1 MNSLAEENFD
11 SWLNDSWGLSVIII
25 LAPSTHIYSAIKVQ
39 AYPCNS
45 RVYPFGNLFPQHSTS
60 CKAGPGARGSVDAV
74 NRRVGFRKSLRGL
87 LQTQPRQPGST
98 FSRGGGQCLGR
109 CYSIKSSEVNWG
121 ASYPFPCTLRFRPIL
136 PWIVQPFQSRWR

>member
-45 RVYPFGNLFPQHSTS
+45 RVYPFGNLFPQH
-60 CKAGPGARGSVDAV
+60 KLQGWARGQRQRGCSEPQGRVPEEPPRAAADTAEAAWLHILSGRGAV
-74 NRRVGFRKSLRGL
+74 PGEMLLYKKLRGQL
-87 LQTQPRQPGST
+87 
-98 FSRGGGQCLGR
+98 GGFL
-109 CYSIKSSEVNWG
+109 S
-121 ASYPFPCTLRFRPIL
+121 L
-136 PWIVQPFQSRWR
+136 PLHA